1 MNLIEINQSIL
12 FLAITINDEDSA
24 DISKSDP
31 ISDRVVLRAF
41 NITVRRRDVAI
52 LDNLNWLN
60 DVSINFY
67 MNLLCERQHPLKF
80 FQISSYFITKIEQD
94 GIESV
99 KSWTKNVNIFGY
111 DVIFIPINIS
121 NKHWTLAVSLLF

>member
-41 NITVRRRDVAI
+41 NITVRRRDVAT

-67 MNLLCERQHPLKF
+67 MNLLCERQQPLKF
-80 FQISSYFITKIEQD
+80 FPISSYFITKMEQD

-99 KSWTKNVNIFGY
+99 KSWTENVNIFGY
-111 DVIFIPINIS
+111 DVIFIPINSS